1 MTSDCQTDEL
11 TPVDVA
17 ERLAE
22 NLARRRAAAGLSQEE
37 LAARAS
43 VNRSVVSLIESR
55 KRMPRVDTLVKLA
68 GGLDVAPAELLV
80 GIRWRPG
87 RPSPGGFAISDR

>member
-1 MTSDCQTDEL
+1 MTFDCQTDEVA
-11 TPVDVA
+11 PVDVA

-22 NLARRRAAAGLSQEE
+22 NLARRRQAAGLSQEE

-68 GGLDVAPAELLV
+68 GGLGVSPAALLEGV
-80 GIRWRPG
+80 RWRPG
-87 RPSPGGFAISDR
+87 HPSPGGFAIAEE